1 MQTLVIAANGAHA
14 RFFTM
19 PETQL
24 AANESGPH
32 LVELETFINPER
44 ETTGSALW
52 SDNTGGRSGT
62 PGGAHGYDDHR
73 EQHRMEYERRFAAM
87 VAKRAIER
95 MQGMVGANLIITAE
109 KRMLGLLRDVI
120 AGRHDFT
127 VREMAKNF
135 CKVSP
140 AELQGH
146 LVKAGLLPPVRK
158 PAM

>member
-14 RFFTM
+14 RFFM
-19 PETQL
+19 LPETQL

-32 LVELETFINPER
+32 LVELETFVNPEC
-44 ETTGSALW
+44 EAAANALW
-52 SDNTGGRSGT
+52 SDNTGGRSGS

-87 VAKRAIER
+87 VAGHAIER
-95 MQGMVGANLIITAE
+95 MQGKAGSLIITAE

-120 AGRHDFT
+120 SGRHDFT

-140 AELQGH
+140 AELHGH
-146 LVKAGLLPPVRK
+146 LAKAGLLPPVRK
-158 PAM
+158 PVG